1 MSHDDLVYQARV
13 NNRFLAVENRV
24 TELEGVIADSKETRS
39 DHHVGA
45 LRLVLRQ
52 IALTLPE
59 KFRPPEEDWEK
70 LGALSKA
77 INNFME
83 QRIKQLEE
91 VVGENRELDEAL
103 AEALEENAKLKSKMS
118 EVAEMYSQD
127 SVKDALRIKELEEQR
142 IKQLPDKT
150 PANDEFAEVFAG
162 VDLSLELFTM
172 LAALVRYGTMTMT
185 EAEDTLME
193 AEDQN
198 KLVLAMSYDTLPV
211 EARESAISL
220 AKTGPI
226 FPTQPCSDTES
237 SGCPSIVVPGIF
249 KILLRH
255 GWIDETLLWG
265 YGDSPVFDLW
275 PLAKEF
281 LARRI

>member
-1 MSHDDLVYQARV
+1 MRGSEMSTEKLPGNEPCSFCGWPKNSNECLHPRDYRRDEALCLLEESRRERVETAMSHDDLVYQARV

-77 INNFME
+77 INNFM
-83 QRIKQLEE
+83 
-91 VVGENRELDEAL
+91 
-103 AEALEENAKLKSKMS
+103 
-118 EVAEMYSQD
+118 
-127 SVKDALRIKELEEQR
+127 EQR

>member
-1 MSHDDLVYQARV
+1 MSTEKLPGNEPCSFCGWPKNSNECLHPRDYRRDEALCLLEESRRERVETAMSHDDLVYQARV

-77 INNFME
+77 INNFM
-83 QRIKQLEE
+83 
-91 VVGENRELDEAL
+91 
-103 AEALEENAKLKSKMS
+103 
-118 EVAEMYSQD
+118 
-127 SVKDALRIKELEEQR
+127 EQR